1 MDGQRVRKVDNAVKK
16 ADIVSNFFFA
26 TENAKECSGSFRIKM
41 REDDRKRNFLFP
53 SIPSLFLP

>member
-16 ADIVSNFFFA
+16 ADIVSIFFR
-26 TENAKECSGSFRIKM
+26 NGKCKECSGSFRIKM
-41 REDDRKRNFLFP
+41 REDDRKGNFLFP